1 MPQDANQGNG
11 QDQAGYPFTSREIL
25 ECGMSDQ
32 LRTLFSAPAP
42 GAESPEATM
51 RRVLRPCADQAE
63 LERIRNV
70 RCHLSLAN
78 LHTDID
84 RLAAKDRSH
93 RLPANYVLAFCEQFL
108 VGQALHA
115 DIDRSLLPNREFE
128 VTVQMVRSR
137 PCTTS
142 GANGL
147 ELSVP
152 VTTLHMLL
160 DRVAEETNGADERN
174 LRLGVL
180 AEVSDLFVAAVVSL
194 SARLTF
200 YHLRLSLDQ
209 PGDRP
214 LQQLYASTPDL
225 APLVSLGQRLAPGEI
240 QLIANASDQPASLT
254 VGCLRQV
261 IDDMDHQIVTVP
273 NGCSPLRALLERMNQ
288 VAKNAKELA

>member
-1 MPQDANQGNG
+1 MPQDMNQGNG
-11 QDQAGYPFTSREIL
+11 KDQAGYPFTPREIL

-32 LRTLFSAPAP
+32 LRVLLSASAP
-42 GAESPEATM
+42 GAESSEATM
-51 RRVLRPCADQAE
+51 RRVLKPRAAPAE

-84 RLAAKDRSH
+84 RLAAKDQSH

-108 VGQALHA
+108 VGQALHV
-115 DIDRSLLPNREFE
+115 DVDRSLLPNREFE
-128 VTVQMVRSR
+128 VAVQMTSSR
-137 PCTTS
+137 PCTAS
-142 GANGL
+142 GATGL

-152 VTTLHMLL
+152 AITLHMLL
-160 DRVAEETNGADERN
+160 DRVAEETSGADERN

-214 LQQLYASTPDL
+214 LQQLYGSTPDL
-225 APLVSLGQRLAPGEI
+225 APLVSLGQRLAPGDI
-240 QLIANASDQPASLT
+240 KLIADACHQPASLT
-254 VGCLRQV
+254 IGCLRQV
-261 IDDMDHQIVTVP
+261 VDDTDHQIVSVP
-273 NGCSPLRALLERMNQ
+273 NGFSPLRALLERMNQ
-288 VAKNAKELA
+288 VAKNAQELD